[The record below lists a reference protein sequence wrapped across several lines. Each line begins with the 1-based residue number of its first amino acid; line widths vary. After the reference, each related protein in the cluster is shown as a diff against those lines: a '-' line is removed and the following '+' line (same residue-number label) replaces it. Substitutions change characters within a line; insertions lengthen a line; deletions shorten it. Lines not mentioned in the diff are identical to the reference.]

1 MPSFPQTN
9 AGLLRRLSARHRVPL
24 ILQAEAAECGLV
36 CLNMIA
42 TFYGDKTSLAQL
54 RGRYAV
60 SMRGASLKSLMD
72 IASSMQLN
80 PRALK
85 LEMDD
90 LKKLQCP
97 AILHWDMQHFVV
109 LCTVQRTR
117 LVIHDPAVGRR
128 KLSLNEASEHFT
140 GIALEV
146 QPTQS
151 FAPVSAG
158 PRLSLFHFWERIIGL
173 KRSLFILFTLSALL
187 QIAAIASPYYIQ
199 TVIDEVLL
207 NDNRDLLLT
216 LALGFALLLLMELI
230 LTIMRRSLI
239 LAVSTRLQ
247 LQLSVNVFRHLLRLP
262 MDYFCKRH
270 TGDLVSRFNS
280 LVQIREFVTV
290 GLVTALLDGLMATMT
305 LVVMCLY
312 SPLLAVV
319 TVASLTLYLIVR
331 LTLLPWVKT
340 ETTERIAIAASEQSH
355 FIETLRAIQPIRLYH
370 QDGRRQ
376 SHWQNHL
383 VETLNRDLR
392 LGKLDI
398 GASSA
403 NLLLFGLEHILVI
416 YLAAT
421 LVMENQ
427 FTIGMLYAFT
437 AYKTRFSSSV
447 DSLITRF
454 IEFRMLRVHLDRLAD
469 IVLTPALPEPST
481 ASIAVT
487 PDIRQS
493 CLTIENLAYRYGEL
507 EPCVF
512 SNISFQ
518 VPAGSSVAIIG
529 ASGSG
534 KSTLLKCLIGLLEPC
549 HGAVY
554 FAGHQVSAAWPYRH
568 LFASVMQDDTC
579 MNGTLMQNIACFEDP
594 SDTEKVIQAA
604 SIACLHDD
612 IMRMPMQYQTLI
624 GDMGSALSGG
634 QRQRLLLAR
643 ALYRE
648 PAVLFLDEA
657 SSQLDITNEA
667 TINRQLSSLAI
678 TRIVVAHRPQTIETA
693 DVIYSLS
700 HNGLTRLQRSAISGI
715 ADT

>member
-1 MPSFPQTN
+1 MHSSPHRE
-9 AGLLRRLSARHRVPL
+9 AGVVHRLTARHRVPL

-42 TFYGDKTSLAQL
+42 LFYGDKTSLAQL

-72 IASSMQLN
+72 IASAMQLS

-90 LKKLQCP
+90 LHKLQCP

-109 LCTVQRTR
+109 LCAVNGNR
-117 LVIHDPAVGRR
+117 VIIHDPAVGRR
-128 KLSLNEASEHFT
+128 KLSLNETSDHFT

-146 QPTQS
+146 QPAQD
-151 FAPVSAG
+151 FAPVAAG
-158 PRLSLFHFWERIIGL
+158 PRLTLFHFWERITGL
-173 KRSLFILFTLSALL
+173 KRSLLILFTLSALL
-187 QIAAIASPYYIQ
+187 QLAAIASPYYIQ

-207 NDNRDLLLT
+207 SDNRDLLLT
-216 LALGFALLLLMELI
+216 LAMGFALLLLMELI

-270 TGDLVSRFNS
+270 TGDLVSRFSS

-290 GLVTALLDGLMATMT
+290 GLVTALLDGLMAIMT
-305 LVVMCLY
+305 LAVMCLN

-319 TVASLTLYLIVR
+319 TIASLTLYLIIR
-331 LTLLPWVKT
+331 LTMLPWVKT

-355 FIETLRAIQPIRLYH
+355 FIETLRAIQPIRLYQ

-376 SHWQNHL
+376 GQWQNHL

-398 GASSA
+398 GAGAA
-403 NLLLFGLEHILVI
+403 NLLLFGLEHIIVI

-437 AYKTRFSSSV
+437 AYKTRFSTSV
-447 DSLITRF
+447 DSLITRL
-454 IEFRMLRVHLDRLAD
+454 IEFRMLRIHLDRLAD
-469 IVLTPALPEPST
+469 IVLTPALPQPNT
-481 ASIAVT
+481 ACMAVT

-493 CLTIENLAYRYGEL
+493 CLTVDNLAYRYGEL

-512 SNISFQ
+512 THISLQ
-518 VPAGSSVAIIG
+518 VSPGSTVAIIG

-534 KSTLLKCLIGLLEPC
+534 KSTFLKCLIGLLEPC
-549 HGAVY
+549 DGAVY
-554 FAGHQVSAAWPYRH
+554 FAGHQVTAAWPYRH

-579 MNGTLMQNIACFEDP
+579 MNGTLMQNIACFEEP
-594 SDTEKVIQAA
+594 IDTDKMVQAA

-657 SSQLDITNEA
+657 SSQLDVANETN
-667 TINRQLSSLAI
+667 INRHLSSLAI
-678 TRIVVAHRPQTIETA
+678 TRIVVAHRPQTIAMA

-700 HNGLTRLQRSAISGI
+700 RNGLTRLERSAIPGI